1 MGKVF
6 ITPTFIYDTPY
17 GVLTHSLRSCA
28 PKPPLCFKV
37 SVHRVYC
44 YHCQLA
50 YLISIAYA
58 AALCS
63 PNNSQ
68 SEIHLVITQEAL
80 LTMRTAAIT
89 DVPFVAP

>member
-1 MGKVF
+1 MGKVSVP
-6 ITPTFIYDTPY
+6 PTFIYMTPY
-17 GVLTHSLRSCA
+17 GVMTHSLRSRA
-28 PKPPLCFKV
+28 PAPPLCFKV
-37 SVHRVYC
+37 SLHRVYC
-44 YHCQLA
+44 HHCQLA
-50 YLISIAYA
+50 YFISIAYA

-68 SEIHLVITQEAL
+68 SKIHLVITQEAL